1 MITLEKK
8 AIYKYNIQSHKWY
21 KNKSIDSVPL
31 DLKHHMYLDS
41 IRLTL

>member
-1 MITLEKK
+1 MKALEKK
-8 AIYKYNIQSHKWY
+8 AIYKYNIREYKLY

-31 DLKHHMYLDS
+31 RLDYHMYLDS